1 MSDEAVIRSL
11 STVQQTAWDRGE
23 HSAPEEVAADVWAF
37 AVPIPGGMLPSTL
50 GYALLSA
57 DGGVHLIDPGW
68 PGDDAFDAVS
78 AALATIGRRMA
89 DVRTVIA
96 THFHP
101 DHLGLCG
108 RIRNETGAA
117 VMFSADERLVLA
129 QETAGERRDRASY
142 DLRLE
147 AWGVPEDRRDDLRA
161 EFDRPA
167 LVADLD
173 PDRLLRDGD
182 AVDLPGHALRVV
194 TTPGHTGGH
203 VCLVDEHRGLIY
215 VGDHVLPRI
224 YSGVGIGTLRPE
236 QALAELIDSLDRLA
250 PYDDLQVL
258 PGHEFRYRGLGVRR
272 AEIVRHHL
280 RRTREVAALL
290 PELGDAPIWEYARR
304 MTWTGGWAQLR
315 GFSLHSALRQTAMH
329 LELVRTGRA
338 EGLFA
343 REG

>member
-1 MSDEAVIRSL
+1 MTEEAAIQPL
-11 STVQQTAWDRGE
+11 SGALREAWDGGAR
-23 HSAPEEVAADVWAF
+23 SAPEQLAPDVWAF

-50 GYALLSA
+50 AYGLLSD

-68 PGDDAFDAVS
+68 PDDEAFEAVS
-78 AALATIGRRMA
+78 AALAAIGRRLS

-108 RIRNETGAA
+108 RIRQETGAS
-117 VMFSADERLVLA
+117 VLFSADERLVLA
-129 QETAGERRDRASY
+129 QETKGGRRDRAAY
-142 DLRLE
+142 DLLLE
-147 AWGVPEDRRDDLRA
+147 SWGVPLERRGDLRA

-182 AVDLPGHALRVV
+182 VVDLPGHVLRVV
-194 TTPGHTGGH
+194 ATPGHTGGH
-203 VCLVDEHRGLIY
+203 ICLVDEGRELIY

-224 YSGVGIGTLRPE
+224 YSGVGIGTCRAE
-236 QALAELIDSLDRLA
+236 QALSDLIDSLDRLA
-250 PYDDLQVL
+250 RYDEMQVL
-258 PGHEFRYRGLGVRR
+258 PGHEFPYRGLKARR
-272 AEIVRHHL
+272 SQIVRHHL

-304 MTWTGGWAQLR
+304 MTWTGGWELLR

-338 EGLFA
+338 AELFA